1 LGTDVFMEQI
11 TPLLNNKPVDPEI
24 RKEERFATRPSLEEL
39 FSGVSAKATR
49 NERIHQAV
57 RVHHYTL
64 REVGDFLGLYFL
76 TISVIAKRVAETKK
90 HQE

>member
-1 LGTDVFMEQI
+1 VEQLK
-11 TPLLNNKPVDPEI
+11 PLLKEQPVDPEI

-39 FSGVSAKATR
+39 FSSVSSKATR

-57 RVHHYTL
+57 RVHRYTL
-64 REVGDFLGLYFL
+64 REVWGFLGLYFS